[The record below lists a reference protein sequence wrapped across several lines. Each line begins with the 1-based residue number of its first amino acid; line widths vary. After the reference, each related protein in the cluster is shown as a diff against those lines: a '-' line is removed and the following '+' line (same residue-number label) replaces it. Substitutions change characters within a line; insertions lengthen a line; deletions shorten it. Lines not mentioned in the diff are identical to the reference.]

1 MTDSYDEVDERD
13 IAIIGMAGRFPGART
28 LEAFWDMLQN
38 GREAVRFFEDEE
50 LAAAGVAP
58 EVLRDPSYIKAGT
71 LMEDVEC
78 FDAAFFGY
86 TPREAEML
94 DPQQRFFLEC
104 AWHALEDA
112 GYVPGSFDGA
122 IGVYAGVAWNTYLLS
137 NLTTH
142 PALFESAQAFQTFIT
157 NDKDFMPTRVSY
169 KLNLKGPSII
179 IQTSCSTSLVAT
191 HMACMS
197 LLDYDCDIALVG
209 GVTLKVPQTAG
220 YYYQEGGLP
229 SPDGHCRAFDARAEG
244 TIFGNGVGV
253 VALKRLQD
261 ALDDGDQIH
270 AVIKGT
276 AINNDGSLKVSYTA
290 PSVDG
295 QAEVIAAAQAIAR
308 VEPETISYIEA
319 HGTGTA
325 IGDPIEISALTK
337 VFRGSTQA
345 KQFCAIGSVKTN
357 IGHLDAAAGVAGL
370 LKTVLALKHRQ
381 IPPSLHYETPN
392 PKIDFANSP
401 FYVNAKLTDWTV
413 QDAPRRAGVSSFGV
427 GGTNAHVIVEEAPER
442 EPSPPHARAR
452 HLLVLSAKSST
463 ALDAAT
469 ANLANYLQANPAV
482 KLADVAYTLQI
493 GRSAFN
499 HRRMVVCS
507 DPADALSAL
516 THEPQ
521 RVFSEMLT
529 HDTRPV
535 LFMFPGQGA
544 QYVGMGRDLYTSERV
559 FRESVDRCCALLRPH
574 VGLDLRTVL
583 YPTGDTTAATEQ
595 LTQTALAQPA
605 LFVIEYALAQL
616 WLSWGLK
623 PQAMIGHSIGEY
635 VAACLA
641 GVFSLEDALQLV
653 ATRGRLMQ
661 ALPQGSMLAVP
672 LPEAELIAL
681 LPSGV
686 DLAAVNGPAQCVV
699 SGPTE
704 AIEALA
710 AQLTE
715 QGITSR
721 RLHTSHAFHSAM
733 LDPMLEQWAAAVR
746 RVRLQVPQQPYI
758 SNLSGTWITPQEAT
772 DPGYW
777 VRQVREPVRFA
788 AGLATILEDPKRVLL
803 EVGPGTT
810 LSTFARQQPAAP
822 TVYGSLRHPQEQQ
835 DDALFVLNV
844 LGKLWLSGVAI
855 DWQQLYPNERRRRI
869 SLPLYPFDRQRYW
882 IAAQPRGLVIE
893 QRKAGLDKQ
902 PNVADWFYLPAWK
915 RSIPPRPFQAP
926 QLADQRRSW
935 LVFAD
940 SCGVGAGIAERL
952 KQAGQ
957 SVTIVEQGAAF
968 GERDLGAYTLDPRQQ
983 SDYDALCNALQAGG
997 IVPDV
1002 VVHCWSIEP
1011 GAEQQTA
1018 IERFEEAQARGFSSL
1033 LYLVQALDK
1042 LEAVTPLR
1050 IEALTNTM
1058 QQIAGE
1064 ATLNPEQATV
1074 LGACKVIPQEYPR
1087 IACRNIDLALPIGSG
1102 PITQQI
1108 EHVLAEISADS
1119 PDKMV
1124 AYRHQ
1129 QRWTQSFEPLRLEAE
1144 ADAPLRLRV
1153 NGVYLL
1159 TGGLSGTGF
1168 AIAEQ
1173 IGALVPATL
1182 VFVVDEPFPARDT
1195 WSQLDDQPDAI
1206 RRGIER
1212 LQRLEERG
1220 ATVQVVTAQLTDE
1233 QQMRAVVATITAEHG
1248 ALHGV
1253 IHAAGVVGDQIF
1265 RSIQETD
1272 AEASRQHFAS
1282 KAHGLLV
1289 LDSVLRD
1296 QPLELWLLVSSLA
1309 SVLGGRG
1316 YAAYTASNVFL
1327 DAFAQQRAM
1336 TTPGAWISVNWDAW
1350 QLEDESERLS
1360 ALSSNL
1366 AQLAITPAEGR
1377 EALRRIL
1384 ALSPVEQIVV
1394 STGDLQ
1400 ARIAQWIQQPTR
1412 SEADGH
1418 DGATAT
1424 LHPRPKLQNAYVA
1437 PSGELERQIA
1447 EIWQKALGFEQ
1458 IGIHDNFF
1466 ELGGDSFIA
1475 IQVVTQL
1482 KKTLNMD
1489 IPAVKLY
1496 QSLTVHALAEV
1507 LAQDGDQ
1514 AAQRRSAQL
1523 EERKEI
1529 MDRRKQFQ
1537 QMRRSR
1543 K

>member
-1 MTDSYDEVDERD
+1 MTDSYDEVDQRD

-28 LEAFWDMLQN
+28 LDAFWDMLKN
-38 GREAVRFFEDEE
+38 GREAVRFFSDEE
-50 LAAAGVAP
+50 LKAAGVTP
-58 EVLRDPSYIKAGT
+58 EVVGDPNYIKAGT
-71 LMEDVEC
+71 LIEDVEC

-112 GYVPGSFDGA
+112 GYVPATFDGA

-142 PALFESAQAFQTFIT
+142 PELFESAQAFQTFIT

-209 GVTLKVPQTAG
+209 GVTIKVPQAAG

-253 VALKRLQD
+253 VALKRLQE
-261 ALDDGDQIH
+261 ALDDGDTIH

-295 QAEVIAAAQAIAR
+295 QAEVIAAAQAVAR

-325 IGDPIEISALTK
+325 LGDPIEIAALTK
-337 VFRGSTQA
+337 VFRDSTEA
-345 KQFCAIGSVKTN
+345 KQFCGIGSVKTN

-370 LKTVLALKHRQ
+370 LKTVLALKHQQ

-401 FYVNAKLTDWTV
+401 FYVNAKLTDWTT
-413 QDAPRRAGVSSFGV
+413 QDAPRRAGISSFGV
-427 GGTNAHVIVEEAPER
+427 GGTNAHVIVEEAPELER
-442 EPSPPHARAR
+442 SSPHARSR
-452 HLLVLSAKSST
+452 HVLVLSAKSST
-463 ALDAAT
+463 ALDTAT
-469 ANLANYLQANPAV
+469 NNLAHYLQANPAV
-482 KLADVAYTLQI
+482 NPADVAYTLQI

-507 DPADALSAL
+507 DPADALIAL
-516 THEPQ
+516 TEEPQ
-521 RVFSEMLT
+521 RIFSEVLT
-529 HDTRPV
+529 HDTRPAI
-535 LFMFPGQGA
+535 FMFPGQGA

-559 FRESVDRCCALLRPH
+559 FRETVDRCCALLRPQL
-574 VGLDLRTVL
+574 GLDLRAVL
-583 YPTGDTTAATEQ
+583 YPNGAAGTATEQ

-616 WLSWGLK
+616 WLSWGIQ

-641 GVFSLEDALQLV
+641 GVFSLEDALALV

-661 ALPQGSMLAVP
+661 TLPTGAMLAVP
-672 LPEAELIAL
+672 LAEAELIPL
-681 LPSGV
+681 LTTGI

-704 AIEALA
+704 AIEALEARLA
-710 AQLTE
+710 AQE
-715 QGITSR
+715 ITCR

-733 LDPMLEQWAAAVR
+733 LDPMLEPFAAAVR
-746 RVRLQVPQQPYI
+746 RVRLQVPRLPYI

-772 DPGYW
+772 DPRYW

-788 AGLATILEDPKRVLL
+788 SGLATILDDPKRVLL

-810 LSTFARQQPAAP
+810 LSTFARRQPTTP
-822 TVYGSLRHPQEQQ
+822 TVYGSLRHPQDQQ
-835 DDALFVLNV
+835 DDGLFVLNV
-844 LGKLWLSGVAI
+844 LGKLWLSGVVVE
-855 DWQQLYPNERRRRI
+855 WQQLYPNERRRRI

-882 IAAQPRGLVIE
+882 IAAQPRGLVVE
-893 QRKAGLDKQ
+893 QRKTGLDKQ
-902 PNVADWFYLPAWK
+902 PNIADWFYLPTWK
-915 RSIPPRPFQAP
+915 RSIPPRPFQAS

-940 SCGVGAGIAERL
+940 SCGVGVGIAERL

-957 SVTIVEQGAAF
+957 IVTIVAQGAAF
-968 GERDLGAYTLDPRQQ
+968 SERESGDYTLNPRQQ
-983 SDYDALCNALQAGG
+983 SDYDALCNALQAGAS
-997 IVPDV
+997 VPDV
-1002 VVHCWSIEP
+1002 VVHCWSTEP
-1011 GAEQQTA
+1011 GAEQQTP
-1018 IERFEEAQARGFSSL
+1018 IERFEDAQARGFGSL
-1033 LYLVQALDK
+1033 LYLVQSFDK

-1050 IEALTNTM
+1050 IEVVTNTM

-1087 IACRNIDLALPIGSG
+1087 IACRNIDLVLPAESAQL
-1102 PITQQI
+1102 TQQI

-1119 PDKMV
+1119 ADKIV

-1129 QRWTQSFEPLRLEAE
+1129 QRWTQSFEPIQLA
-1144 ADAPLRLRV
+1144 AQANAALRLRP
-1153 NGVYLL
+1153 NGMYLL

-1173 IGALVPATL
+1173 IAALVPATL
-1182 VFVVDEPFPARDT
+1182 VFVVDEPFPPRDD
-1195 WSQLDDQPDAI
+1195 WSSLDDQPDVI

-1212 LQRLEERG
+1212 LQRLEQHG
-1220 ATVQVVTAQLTDE
+1220 ATVQVVTAQLSDE
-1233 QQMRAVVATITAEHG
+1233 QQMRAVVATLTAQHG

-1272 AEASRQHFAS
+1272 AEAAGQHFAS
-1282 KAHGLLV
+1282 KVHGLLV
-1289 LDSVLRD
+1289 LDTVLRD

-1327 DAFAQQRAM
+1327 DTFAQQQSM
-1336 TTPGAWISVNWDAW
+1336 TNPGAWISVNWDAW

-1384 ALSPVEQIVV
+1384 ALSPVEQVVV

-1400 ARIAQWIQQPTR
+1400 ARITQWIQTR
-1412 SEADGH
+1412 SQVDGH
-1418 DGATAT
+1418 DGTPAA

-1447 EIWQKALGFEQ
+1447 AIWQKALGFEQ
-1458 IGIHDNFF
+1458 VGIHDNFF

-1482 KKTLNMD
+1482 KKTLNKD

-1496 QSLTVHALAEV
+1496 QSLTIHALAEV

-1514 AAQRRSAQL
+1514 AAQRRAAQL